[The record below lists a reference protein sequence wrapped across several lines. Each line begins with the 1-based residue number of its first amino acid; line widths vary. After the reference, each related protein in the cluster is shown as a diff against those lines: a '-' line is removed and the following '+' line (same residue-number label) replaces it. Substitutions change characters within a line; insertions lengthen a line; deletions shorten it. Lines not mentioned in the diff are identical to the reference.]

1 MGRARRSSAPD
12 LGDVARTLAR
22 LSLGN
27 EGGGADGEASFARQ
41 SLNSD
46 NNREQDLTSLQ
57 EQQQQQ
63 QAEQGRMEAH
73 EQFKLAPLL
82 ARRLENQVGDLTSS
96 PSANSAKVGPP
107 GLEHSNDMP

>member
-22 LSLGN
+22 LSLGK

-46 NNREQDLTSLQ
+46 NNREQDLTSL
-57 EQQQQQ
+57 QQQQQ

-82 ARRLENQVGDLTSS
+82 ARRLENQGGDPTSS

-107 GLEHSNDMP
+107 GLENSNDMP